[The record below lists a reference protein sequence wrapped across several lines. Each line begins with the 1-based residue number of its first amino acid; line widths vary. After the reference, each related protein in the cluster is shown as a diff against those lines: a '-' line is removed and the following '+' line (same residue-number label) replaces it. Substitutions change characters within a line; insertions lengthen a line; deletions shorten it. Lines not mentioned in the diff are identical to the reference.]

1 MRPRLFLLC
10 AFLSLA
16 SMCVADVV
24 PAFHSSAQVR
34 ARGERAERAK
44 NFEDASAAFAQEA
57 KLRAAQGDLQ
67 GAEVQRRRAARLHT
81 ELTLVV
87 RTDARPTY
95 KLARLEPERGC
106 LLGVL
111 DQSGREADVFEERAG
126 RNVAVAFDYETYGR
140 PFPIRWARR
149 EADVGRAVQIA
160 WEPNA
165 IDTVQDDAYLN
176 RWADDAARCGTHV
189 FVRFGGEMNGAWTLW
204 GRDPRRYRRAF
215 RTVAEVLHRATPN
228 AALIWAPN
236 ATPTDKLDQFW
247 PGDDAVD
254 WVGIS
259 LYLVRFYD
267 DSLTRPAYNDHPAT
281 FIAPFYA
288 KYAAHHPIC
297 LVECGISRRSR
308 VENKDADDF
317 AAIRIFDLLDA
328 VKVRFPRLKMVCWFD
343 RNNLSRARPGRR
355 LNDYSLPEG
364 SQALEAFRAAT
375 NEPYFLGR
383 FDDVSPYAYRRVT
396 SILPDAPLAA
406 SLSTYH
412 YEATL
417 EGFRDG
423 ASVTLSRPFVF
434 SPPPGRGPVLL
445 RVHDRNNRIA
455 GTWRYNTP

>member
-1 MRPRLFLLC
+1 
-10 AFLSLA
+10 
-16 SMCVADVV
+16 MCVADVV
-24 PAFHSSAQVR
+24 PAFHSPAQAR
-34 ARGERAERAK
+34 AWGERAERAG
-44 NFEDASAAFAQEA
+44 NYEAASGAFGQEA
-57 KLRAAQGDLQ
+57 RLRARLGDPQ
-67 GAEVQRRRAARLHT
+67 GAEAQRRRAQRLHT
-81 ELTLVV
+81 DLAVAA
-87 RTDARPTY
+87 RTDARPAY
-95 KLARLEPERGC
+95 ALARLEPERGC

-111 DQSGREADVFEERAG
+111 DESGREADAFEERAG

-140 PFPIRWARR
+140 PFPMRWARR
-149 EADVGRAVQIA
+149 EADGGHAVQIA
-160 WEPNA
+160 WEPNS
-165 IDTVQDDAYLN
+165 IDAVQDDAYLN

-215 RTVAEVLHRATPN
+215 RTVAEVLHRAAPN

-247 PGDDAVD
+247 PGDAAVD

-317 AAIRIFDLLDA
+317 AAVRIFDLLDA

-355 LNDYSLPEG
+355 LNDYSLPGG

-383 FDDVSPYAYRRVT
+383 FDDASPYVYRRVM
-396 SILPDAPLAA
+396 SKLPNAPLTA

-412 YEATL
+412 YQATL
-417 EGFRDG
+417 ESFRD
-423 ASVTLSRPFVF
+423 AVSLTLPRPFRF
-434 SPPPGRGPVLL
+434 PIPAGRGPLLL

-455 GTWRYNTP
+455 GTFQYGVP